1 MDRFSY
7 GCKTFCL
14 GVFFYCDIKI
24 GLLTLLIG
32 GVVQIGIR
40 ILKEWGEVGSGDSA
54 EMIVMILG
62 AVCMVVLISA
72 SLLRHLAWLQ
82 KRLRLQMSEYSNL
95 INRISEGV
103 LVLVREY
110 SESADQSNK
119 TKEIKFSNKSS
130 DKIFSVAD
138 NLQGS
143 TTSINLSDLAKPRF
157 LA

>member
-1 MDRFSY
+1 
-7 GCKTFCL
+7 
-14 GVFFYCDIKI
+14 
-24 GLLTLLIG
+24 
-32 GVVQIGIR
+32 
-40 ILKEWGEVGSGDSA
+40 
-54 EMIVMILG
+54 MIVMILG

-143 TTSINLSDLAKPRF
+143 TTSINQSDLAKPRF